1 MGFVSTNKRTI
12 CNICGKE
19 CKARG
24 MGGHKRLAHGIVEK
38 KTIQV
43 KSNVSTQTPNVSTQ
57 VKSNASTQV
66 KDIITQVTQV
76 KSNASTQ
83 VKTGGDINVSTQ
95 VKRPVDYVK
104 RGEFVIKKEITQAFP
119 VQKIVITDAT
129 VRRERLKRNVAMPF
143 KDILSYPKF
152 NSVAEEK
159 EYIEKEINRVAL
171 IMGKTVEQYLDD
183 LEDSLKNAH
192 PTIYN
197 DMYHA

>member
-66 KDIITQVTQV
+66 K
-76 KSNASTQ
+76 
-83 VKTGGDINVSTQ
+83 TGGDINVSTQ

-104 RGEFVIKKEITQAFP
+104 RGEFVIKKEITPAFP

>member
-1 MGFVSTNKRTI
+1 MTKGITKKRTI
-12 CNICGKE
+12 CDICGVE
-19 CKARG
+19 VAARG
-24 MGGHKRLAHGIVEK
+24 IGGHKMLKHGIVEK
-38 KTIQV
+38 KIVT
-43 KSNVSTQTPNVSTQ
+43 NTSTRVPDTSTQ
-57 VKSNASTQV
+57 VKNNTSTRV
-66 KDIITQVTQV
+66 PDT
-76 KSNASTQ
+76 STR
-83 VKTGGDINVSTQ
+83 VDNTSTRVDGGGKINTSTQ
-95 VKRPVDYVK
+95 VKRPGDYVK
-104 RGEFVIKKEITQAFP
+104 KAESVVKKEITPAFP

-183 LEDSLKNAH
+183 LEDSLTNAH

>member
-66 KDIITQVTQV
+66 K
-76 KSNASTQ
+76 
-83 VKTGGDINVSTQ
+83 TGGDINVSTQ

-104 RGEFVIKKEITQAFP
+104 RGEFVIKKEITPAFP
-119 VQKIVITDAT
+119 VQKIVI
-129 VRRERLKRNVAMPF
+129 
-143 KDILSYPKF
+143 
-152 NSVAEEK
+152 
-159 EYIEKEINRVAL
+159 
-171 IMGKTVEQYLDD
+171 
-183 LEDSLKNAH
+183 
-192 PTIYN
+192 
-197 DMYHA
+197 